1 MMESVVRTSQLT
13 KKYGDRTVVDRLSLD
28 LGPGEVFG
36 LLGPNGAG
44 KTTTILMLL
53 GLTEPTRGTVRV
65 FDKDPMRDPLA
76 VKRRTG
82 YLPDAVGFY
91 ENLTAAQNLRFT
103 AELNRIPSARSAE
116 LIGGVLDEVGLAHV
130 RDDRVSTFSRGMRQ
144 RLGIA
149 DALLKEPRLLILDEP
164 TTAIDPEGVTD
175 ILALI
180 RRLADERGVT
190 VLLSSHLLHQ
200 VQSVCDDVAIF
211 IGGRVVAMGTPHE
224 LAARSTGVERIEVTT
239 AGELDPATIFED
251 LPIVEAFAPG
261 RAPRSWVLHIQNGST
276 ATVVNRLVQ
285 SGVLL
290 TGVHRTAEDLEQ
302 VYRELLEREKAHA

>member
-1 MMESVVRTSQLT
+1 MRSVVRASQLT

-53 GLTEPTRGTVRV
+53 GLTEPTSGTIRV
-65 FDKDPMRDPLA
+65 FDRDPMRDPLA

-91 ENLTAAQNLRFT
+91 EQLTAVQNLRFT
-103 AELNRIPSARSAE
+103 AALNRIPPDRSDARIDA
-116 LIGGVLDEVGLAHV
+116 VLEEVGLTDVGH
-130 RDDRVSTFSRGMRQ
+130 DRVSTFSRGMRQ

-149 DALLKEPRLLILDEP
+149 DALLKEPGLLILDEP
-164 TTAIDPEGVTD
+164 TTAIDPEGVSE

-224 LAARSTGVERIEVTT
+224 LAARTTGSERIEITT
-239 AGELDPATIFED
+239 ADGADPGPLLET
-251 LPIVEAFAPG
+251 LPMVESFAPG
-261 RAPRSWVLHIQNGST
+261 RASRTWMVLIQNGTT
-276 ATVVNRLVQ
+276 ATVVDSLIR
-285 SGVLL
+285 SGVGL
-290 TGVHRTAEDLEQ
+290 TGVHRTAEDLDQ
-302 VYRELLEREKAHA
+302 VYRELLEREKANA